1 MKDACDHTEEQWNGL
16 IPLLD
21 DDSVVVRQ
29 GLLEHFSKNEEQAHP
44 FLMGISQGKDP
55 YLAKHAQEIID
66 CLGWVDG
73 PGDFLRFIRSMRY
86 EMETG
91 WFLLDRVVYPHFKSH
106 DYAMLLDQMADRVR
120 ELMVTPSRARQTCAI
135 LNRVIFHE
143 FEFRGAG
150 QNFDHPDNSILH
162 RVLDTRQ
169 GLPIVLCIIYILV
182 ARRIGFDLEPI
193 GAPGRFLVG
202 CFEEKHP
209 FYIDCWSGGRLIDLE
224 QMEIHL
230 GDVPL
235 ENAGSYLLPV
245 TVSESLARGCRNLV
259 GQYAKSGD
267 DVRSKLFLSFVTEF
281 ERIQQEAPNA

>member
-1 MKDACDHTEEQWNGL
+1 VKKSQDKQSKQWDA
-16 IPLLD
+16 IISLLD
-21 DDSVVVRQ
+21 DESASVRG
-29 GLLEHFSKNEEQAHP
+29 GLLEYFSKNSEGSHP
-44 FLMGISQGKDP
+44 FLQNIAQGNDR
-55 YLAKHAQEIID
+55 YLAKHALDIIES
-66 CLGWVDG
+66 LGWVDG
-73 PGDFLRFIRSMRY
+73 PGDFLRFIQSLRY
-86 EMETG
+86 ELETG
-91 WFLLDRVVYPHFKSH
+91 WFLLDRAVYPHLKSPS
-106 DYAMLLDQMADRVR
+106 YTMLLDQMADRVR
-120 ELMVTPSRARQTCAI
+120 ELMVTPSRARQTCAV
-135 LNRVIFHE
+135 LNRVLFHE

-150 QNFDHPDNSILH
+150 QDFDNPENSFLH
-162 RVLDTRQ
+162 QVLDRRQ
-169 GLPIVLCIIYILV
+169 GLPITLCAIYILV
-182 ARRIGFDLEPI
+182 ARRVGFELEPI
-193 GAPGRFLVG
+193 GTPGRFLVG

-267 DVRSKLFLSFVTEF
+267 DVRSKLFLSFVNEF